1 MQRRELQPRPDW
13 VATAERL
20 GFDFHTIDGAPYWD
34 ESACYAFSLAEIEDR
49 IEAPT
54 QELHAMALDLVD
66 AVLRDDELLGRLA
79 IPETYW
85 DWIAESWRARSPH
98 LYGRMDLGYD
108 GHGTARL
115 YELNYD
121 TPTALYEAAYF
132 QWLWLEEQ
140 KERGGLPPEADQ
152 YNLIQESLIEAFG
165 TIAKRLPRS
174 PAAGKA
180 GPGPLASA
188 PRDPAG
194 AGRVLLYFSAV
205 RESRE
210 DFGTITYLRDCA
222 EQAGI
227 ATAAIAIED
236 IGLAGDGR
244 FVDLE
249 GRPIGSLFKLYP
261 LEFLFAEEFGRALP
275 GSGITLL
282 EPPWKAVLSNKGI
295 LPLLWERHRGHPNL
309 LPAVFEAT
317 PDAPLPAGWVRKPLY
332 SREGANID
340 MHLSDGRRLVS
351 AGPYEGPAIQQAC
364 HLTNAFAGRFPV
376 LGSWVIGD
384 RAVGLGVRED
394 DGRITRDSSR
404 FVPHVILG

>member
-1 MQRRELQPRPDW
+1 MRRRDLTPRSDW

-20 GFDFHTIDGAPYWD
+20 GFDFHTIDDAPYWD
-34 ESACYAFSLAEIEDR
+34 ESACYEFTLAEIEER
-49 IEAPT
+49 IEGPT

-66 AVLRDDELLGRLA
+66 AVLRDDELMRRLA
-79 IPETYW
+79 IPEPYW
-85 DWIAESWRARSPH
+85 DWIARSWRERSPH

-108 GHGTARL
+108 GLGAARL

-121 TPTALYEAAYF
+121 TPTALYEAAFF

-140 KERGGLPPEADQ
+140 KERGALATDADQ
-152 YNLIQESLIEAFG
+152 YNLIQETLIEAFG
-165 TIAKRLPRS
+165 TIARRLAR
-174 PAAGKA
+174 PATPGRA
-180 GPGPLASA
+180 GPGP
-188 PRDPAG
+188 
-194 AGRVLLYFSAV
+194 LYFSAV
-205 RESRE
+205 RESHE
-210 DFGTITYLRDCA
+210 DQGTIAYLRDCA

-227 ATAAIAIED
+227 TTAAIAIED

-244 FVDLE
+244 FVDLD

-261 LEFLFAEEFGRALP
+261 LEFLFAETFGAALP
-275 GSGITLL
+275 DSGITLL
-282 EPPWKAVLSNKGI
+282 EPPWKTVLSNKGI

-309 LPAVFEAT
+309 LPAVFESAPGAT
-317 PDAPLPAGWVRKPLY
+317 LPAGWVRKPLY

-351 AGPYEGPAIQQAC
+351 AGPYDGPAIQQAC

-384 RAVGLGVRED
+384 RAVGLGMRED